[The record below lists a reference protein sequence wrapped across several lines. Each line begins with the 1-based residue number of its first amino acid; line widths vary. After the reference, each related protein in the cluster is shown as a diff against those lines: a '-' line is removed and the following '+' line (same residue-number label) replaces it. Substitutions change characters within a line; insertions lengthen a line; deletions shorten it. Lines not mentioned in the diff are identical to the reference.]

1 MSGRRKAASGE
12 LMASRRRTLAG
23 IAAAAPAAA
32 LASPAHA
39 RGSGLPAMERALWEL
54 EAELDVLLAG
64 LDRLEEEVAESLA
77 LVSCPQDVAVTVGY
91 SVCASEREVRQAAKR
106 WGVAVAECQR
116 ALEEL
121 RVQQAKLTAFRERH
135 GLAGLDRRAFDLT
148 ARAAAL
154 KDQLATTPADTAAD
168 VAVKVRR
175 LLASALAGG
184 DGREAALARTALEA
198 LERLGDPA

>member
-1 MSGRRKAASGE
+1 
-12 LMASRRRTLAG
+12 
-23 IAAAAPAAA
+23 
-32 LASPAHA
+32 
-39 RGSGLPAMERALWEL
+39 MERALWEV

-64 LDRLEEEVAESLA
+64 LDRLEEGVAESLA

-121 RVQQAKLTAFRERH
+121 RIQQAKLTAFRERH
-135 GLAGLDRRAFDLT
+135 GLARLDRQAFDL
-148 ARAAAL
+148 AAGPRPWRTSL
-154 KDQLATTPADTAAD
+154 RPRPPTRQ
-168 VAVKVRR
+168 RR
-175 LLASALAGG
+175 GGEGPPLLASALAGG

>member
-1 MSGRRKAASGE
+1 MSGRRKAPGGE
-12 LMASRRRTLAG
+12 PLASRRRTLAG

-32 LASPAHA
+32 LASPARA
-39 RGSGLPAMERALWEL
+39 RESGLPAVERALWEV

-64 LDRLEEEVAESLA
+64 LDRLEERVAESLV

-91 SVCASEREVRQAAKR
+91 SVCASEREVRQAAAR
-106 WGVAVAECQR
+106 WGVAVAECQWT
-116 ALEEL
+116 LEEL
-121 RVQQAKLTAFRERH
+121 RIEQAKLTAFRERH
-135 GLAGLDRRAFDLT
+135 GLAGLDQRAFDLA

-154 KDQLATTPADTAAD
+154 EDQLATTPAATTAD

-198 LERLGDPA
+198 LERLGEPV

>member
-1 MSGRRKAASGE
+1 
-12 LMASRRRTLAG
+12 MASRRRTLAG

-91 SVCASEREVRQAAKR
+91 SVCASKREVRQAATR
-106 WGVAVAECQR
+106 WSVAVAEWQR

-121 RVQQAKLTAFRERH
+121 RIEQAKLTAFRERH
-135 GLAGLDRRAFDLT
+135 GLADLDQRTFDLT

-154 KDQLATTPADTAAD
+154 EDQLATTPADTAAD

>member
-1 MSGRRKAASGE
+1 
-12 LMASRRRTLAG
+12 MASRRRTLAG
-23 IAAAAPAAA
+23 IAATAPAAA
-32 LASPAHA
+32 LASQAGT
-39 RGSGLPAMERALWEL
+39 RESGLLAVERALWEV

-64 LDRLEEEVAESLA
+64 LERLEEGVAESLA

-91 SVCASEREVRQAAKR
+91 SVCASEREVRQAATR

-121 RVQQAKLTAFRERH
+121 RVEQAKLTAFRERH
-135 GLAGLDRRAFDLT
+135 GLARLDRRAFDLA

-154 KDQLATTPADTAAD
+154 EDQLATTPADTAAD